1 MSRSAVELGRS
12 IALLEDDVWG
22 QHRVGHDVGRQRR
35 LGHVRERDLLMEK
48 VPSRPGRDTDAVV
61 TTVPVAA
68 AARSDWRTG
77 LPTLSGS
84 MITLRELR
92 LNDASALFESLTT
105 DEVVRFISPPPS
117 SVEGFERFIAW
128 TLRQRAAGQYVCFA
142 VVPRG
147 SDVAIGLFQIRSLEP
162 EFGNAEWGFAIDS
175 KFWGTG
181 CFRTVRSWQ
190 STLPFTYSARIAS
203 RRARRRKTDAAT
215 AHCRRSARSRKRYC
229 DVRSSATASI
239 TIRRCGRFSVKT
251 GRMRRSSPGP
261 RSCISSLRSRAD
273 GCPPVRF
280 STSS

>member
-1 MSRSAVELGRS
+1 
-12 IALLEDDVWG
+12 
-22 QHRVGHDVGRQRR
+22 
-35 LGHVRERDLLMEK
+35 MEK
-48 VPSRPGRDTDAVV
+48 MPSRLGRDTDAVV

-92 LNDASALFESLTT
+92 LSDASALFESLTT
-105 DEVVRFISPPPS
+105 GEVVRFISPPPS

-181 CFRTVRSWQ
+181 VFPDGAKLAIDFALHVLGTHRLEARA
-190 STLPFTYSARIAS
+190 STQNGRGNGALQKIGAFEEAVL
-203 RRARRRKTDAAT
+203 
-215 AHCRRSARSRKRYC
+215 RRS
-229 DVRSSATASI
+229 
-239 TIRRCGRFSVKT
+239 F
-251 GRMRRSSPGP
+251 
-261 RSCISSLRSRAD
+261 LRSGEYHDQTLWTILREDWTNAAVLS
-273 GCPPVRF
+273 GPSVVH
-280 STSS
+280 